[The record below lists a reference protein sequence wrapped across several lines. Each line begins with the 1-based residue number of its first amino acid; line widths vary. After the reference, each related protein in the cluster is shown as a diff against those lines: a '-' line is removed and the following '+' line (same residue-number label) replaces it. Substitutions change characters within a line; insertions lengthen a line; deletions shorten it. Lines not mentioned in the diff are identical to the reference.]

1 MKEYDRKA
9 DKEILDGIR
18 KLTDYVCKV
27 DGTEEMEKPI
37 IVLAPKLGSS
47 KPGEESKKLRVYAYG
62 GLIGEIPTS
71 QRQEASLAGKAYLEH
86 LPENSKKK
94 SRFEE
99 LLELSNSKPQ
109 KKEQVLH
116 ALFSDEYLDLA
127 AEACRSKF
135 TKEMGGSK
143 ERVIETNLVKKYL
156 GNTDIW
162 VPIDIEFLMPQAWLE
177 DTEKRGKPDIILYD
191 KRVST
196 FCLIELKYNNESC
209 TGNNSLLNH
218 YDNAMK
224 IIHTSHRDKLVDEY
238 FRKMSYLYEYGIING
253 EAWKE
258 VSESPDRDKID
269 LKFGYFFIGGSLETY
284 KECVKEQLGDTDKN
298 CSFLYS
304 PDIDTDTLKNCQMLS
319 YEEFMR

>member
-1 MKEYDRKA
+1 M
-9 DKEILDGIR
+9 
-18 KLTDYVCKV
+18 
-27 DGTEEMEKPI
+27 
-37 IVLAPKLGSS
+37 
-47 KPGEESKKLRVYAYG
+47 G
-62 GLIGEIPTS
+62 GL
-71 QRQEASLAGKAYLEH
+71 
-86 LPENSKKK
+86 
-94 SRFEE
+94 
-99 LLELSNSKPQ
+99 
-109 KKEQVLH
+109 
-116 ALFSDEYLDLA
+116 
-127 AEACRSKF
+127 
-135 TKEMGGSK
+135 K